1 MDERLRQEMGLF
13 RFSVIGPL
21 INGELVR
28 GEQKKKIGELSRR
41 IYTIPGSYR
50 RNIGKGTI
58 EEWLLLY
65 RKHGLEGLYPRT
77 RKDRGGFRSISPD
90 IMEKIIRLK
99 QEHPRRPIALIC
111 RDLYQKGLLDTPRLP
126 LSTLYRYL
134 SRINLKPSATVK
146 EQKRYQARYANEIW
160 QADVMHGPSVPHK
173 PGEKG
178 KKTYLFAIID
188 DASRLIVGAGFYP
201 SEKLIHLKTTFRDAV
216 KTYGVPGKFYVDNG
230 RIFHA
235 REMEVACAK
244 INTILIYATP
254 YYPAGKGKIE
264 KYFRRVRDQF
274 LTGLRTVRSLDELN
288 EAFHIWLAEQYNRM
302 PHTGID
308 REVPLNRYLRLA
320 EGHIRRVPA
329 HIHLDELFYKQ
340 ETRIVNKDATF
351 QIHNVLY
358 EAPEH
363 LIGKK
368 IDVLFDND
376 AMERIMVRY
385 QEKDEG
391 YCRPADYLANAR
403 IKRKTIV
410 PKINF
415 DRLYN
420 KENQS

>member
-1 MDERLRQEMGLF
+1 
-13 RFSVIGPL
+13 
-21 INGELVR
+21 
-28 GEQKKKIGELSRR
+28 
-41 IYTIPGSYR
+41 
-50 RNIGKGTI
+50 
-58 EEWLLLY
+58 
-65 RKHGLEGLYPRT
+65 
-77 RKDRGGFRSISPD
+77 
-90 IMEKIIRLK
+90 
-99 QEHPRRPIALIC
+99 
-111 RDLYQKGLLDTPRLP
+111 
-126 LSTLYRYL
+126 
-134 SRINLKPSATVK
+134 
-146 EQKRYQARYANEIW
+146 
-160 QADVMHGPSVPHK
+160 MHGPRLPHK
-173 PGEKG
+173 PGEQA

-216 KTYGVPGKFYVDNG
+216 RTYGVPRKFYVDNG
-230 RIFHA
+230 RIFKA

-274 LTGLRTVRSLDELN
+274 ISGLRTVRSLEELN
-288 EAFHIWLAEQYNRM
+288 EAFGLWLADQYNRA
-302 PHTGID
+302 PHAGI
-308 REVPLNRYLRLA
+308 EGGIPLKRYLRLA

-329 HIHLDELFYKQ
+329 NIHLDELFYKQ

-351 QIHNVLY
+351 RVNNVLY

-403 IKRKTIV
+403 IKRKTII

-415 DRLYN
+415 NHIFKN